1 MAWKR
6 AWMQRTNSGPAELDT
21 ADPDDAIPPK
31 PCLQANLGFES
42 AFVRVIRTNELVVI
56 PTYGGSGITRGRPES
71 PQRLVPF
78 GCTFRQK
85 SSLDFEMAAAV
96 P

>member
-1 MAWKR
+1 MTWKR
-6 AWMQRTNSGPAELDT
+6 AWMQRTSSGPAELDT
-21 ADPDDAIPPK
+21 ADPDDAVPPE

-56 PTYGGSGITRGRPES
+56 PTYGGSVITRGRPES
-71 PQRLVPF
+71 LQRLVPF

-85 SSLDFEMAAAV
+85 SSFDFECCS
-96 P
+96 PIP